1 MKSMKIKVQGVEYDA
16 KVRVWQKSDLP
27 QLKTLFNKW
36 SQSAYSLKE
45 AGGRQPNFPEM
56 LSEGIFCVFTG
67 SVQVVKITG
76 RKKGG
81 IECYDLSTKKT
92 QQIKASSNIKSP
104 SSFGHYSD
112 FDEVHWMILHQK
124 GGKFTGEFSL
134 YKIPRDLIVGH
145 PNFAR
150 LAPKG
155 KRPRFP
161 LLGVVKKHSRIP
173 YLKGTI

>member
-1 MKSMKIKVQGVEYDA
+1 MKIEIQGAEHVA
-16 KVRVWQKSDLP
+16 TVRVWQKSDLP
-27 QLKTLFNKW
+27 QLRTLFNGW
-36 SQSAYSLKE
+36 SQSAHSLKK

-67 SVQVVKITG
+67 SVQVVKIIR

-81 IECYDLSTKKT
+81 IECYDPKTKKT
-92 QQIKASSNIKSP
+92 QQIKASSNTKSP
-104 SSFGHYSD
+104 SSFSHYSD

-124 GGKFTGEFSL
+124 GGKFTGEFAL
-134 YKIPRDLIVGH
+134 YKIPRNLIVSH

-150 LAPKG
+150 LAPQG
-155 KRPRFP
+155 KRPRFS
-161 LLGVVKKHSRIP
+161 LLQVAIRHSITP